1 MEELRKMCK
10 VHLQGEVP
18 HLFHNVAIQNEEGTR
33 ILEHHGDQTISICQ
47 NQRAWDQSYSWK
59 RAVRNEKLPSSICT
73 SLKIQPSLASSES
86 IKVLNI

>member
-1 MEELRKMCK
+1 MCK
-10 VHLQGEVP
+10 VRLQGEVP

-73 SLKIQPSLASSES
+73 SLKIQPSLTSSIS